1 MVATVPSA
9 RSTMATLG
17 GLEFPRPSVLLD
29 SDLVIAF
36 RTGDSI
42 ALRSI
47 VLVLFGVFFVCL
59 MVLMCVVKLL
69 LTRAVEDDGLE
80 LGVTYD
86 HYLQSTIIST

>member
-47 VLVLFGVFFVCL
+47 VLVLFGFLFRLLDGIDVC
-59 MVLMCVVKLL
+59 
-69 LTRAVEDDGLE
+69 R
-80 LGVTYD
+80 
-86 HYLQSTIIST
+86 